1 MLYISGMLLAILLSS
16 ASSSSPAAVQVCRLK
31 LMFTMQRLLRT
42 CISLRRQFRWD
53 DAHLSVAGRR
63 RLEAR
68 AKRARTQ
75 IGKFF
80 TCVSFLFLR
89 RWASRCRRR
98 SNVCSLVQEVVAWS
112 HVGRCALCG
121 LPVACVPGRLPPGK
135 VRLAGPFQWEG
146 LLGALHEWAWF
157 FRARSRPSKVRSCLD
172 SELWLCG
179 RVLGEDWRVRTCDLA
194 SCLRCMCKGA
204 YHGIMQGVGMQYR
217 RVWCSVGLQCGSCVG
232 GTWLGMY
239 RFENPIRGLARRD
252 NAEHFNNIYTKT
264 KRCSYKRIT
273 AILLIRNSFACN
285 GKVSS
290 ALVTSTSLYD
300 FTVIYDPDH
309 KIRKKIQNSCSCGF
323 SLYL

>member
-1 MLYISGMLLAILLSS
+1 MSLKADVYDATPPAYMHI
-16 ASSSSPAAVQVCRLK
+16 SSPPVSLGR
-31 LMFTMQRLLRT
+31 RT
-42 CISLRRQFRWD
+42 LIS
-53 DAHLSVAGRR
+53 GRR

-135 VRLAGPFQWEG
+135 VRLAGWLQWEG

-179 RVLGEDWRVRTCDLA
+179 RVLGEDWRVRLA
-194 SCLRCMCKGA
+194 IWRPVCVVCARVI
-204 YHGIMQGVGMQYR
+204 IMVLC
-217 RVWCSVGLQCGSCVG
+217 RVWACSIVGCGVQSVYNVVLCAAELGIGCVALKPY
-232 GTWLGMY
+232 W
-239 RFENPIRGLARRD
+239 RGCWGR
-252 NAEHFNNIYTKT
+252 
-264 KRCSYKRIT
+264 
-273 AILLIRNSFACN
+273 
-285 GKVSS
+285 
-290 ALVTSTSLYD
+290 
-300 FTVIYDPDH
+300 
-309 KIRKKIQNSCSCGF
+309 
-323 SLYL
+323 